1 MKRFVSGVSARVRA
15 AVRAARV
22 VAFVAVGTAAAGVM
36 TVTAAPVIPAGA
48 ASAKTP
54 ILIGFIDFE
63 SGPNSLPDRHN
74 SVLMAVNQINA
85 KGGVDGHMITIK
97 YYDSGVSS
105 EETVTGVE
113 KAIGD
118 HPTAIIG
125 LPVSSGVQ
133 AAASVITSSGIPTL
147 QLASDNSTDADKIGA
162 NNLFRPLATVT
173 EEAYGQAKYVASK
186 HPNTVG
192 IWDDSDLNAATQM
205 KLVQTDLK
213 SMGVKN
219 VIYRESPLTPTDT
232 TQQVV
237 DMKGADALVSGGFP
251 AAEALYAKQLAQNGI
266 TAPLTMSYGA
276 YATIA
281 FKLAPQNVL
290 DKDNW
295 LSICQP
301 QSSTSPVAKSYV
313 ADYHAAYPTANVVSS
328 APQNYD
334 AVYAVADAIKAGGGN
349 LSPSSVIKN
358 LAKANFTGACGQYA
372 TDKHHNMI
380 HQVQV
385 ISAGDPT
392 KNLGVYQNLNSN

>member
-1 MKRFVSGVSARVRA
+1 MMRIVSVVSAGALVA
-15 AVRAARV
+15 AGALVLAGSS
-22 VAFVAVGTAAAGVM
+22 AVPAAAAS
-36 TVTAAPVIPAGA
+36 TKAPITIA
-48 ASAKTP
+48 
-54 ILIGFIDFE
+54 FIDFE

-74 SVLMAVNQINA
+74 SVLMAINQINA
-85 KGGVDGHMITIK
+85 KGGADGHKITIK
-97 YYDSGVSS
+97 YYDSGVTS
-105 EETVTGVE
+105 EETVTGVQ

-133 AAASVITSSGIPTL
+133 AAASIIKASGIPTL

-173 EEAYGQAKYVASK
+173 EEAYGQAKYVASR
-186 HPNTVG
+186 HPKTVG
-192 IWDDSDLNAATQM
+192 IWDDSDLNAAAQM
-205 KLVQTDLK
+205 KLVEKQLK
-213 SMGVKN
+213 GMGVKN
-219 VIYRESPLTPTDT
+219 IIYRESPLNPTDT

-237 DMKGADALVSGGFP
+237 DMTGADALVSGGFP
-251 AAEALYAKQLAQNGI
+251 AAEALYAKQLVQNGI

-301 QSSTSPVAKSYV
+301 QSSTSKQAKNYV
-313 ADYHAAYPTANVVSS
+313 ANYAAKYPSANVVSS
-328 APQNYD
+328 GPQNYD
-334 AVYAVADAIKAGGGN
+334 AVYALANAVKAGGGS
-349 LSPSSVIKN
+349 LAPSSIIKH
-358 LAKANFTGACGQYA
+358 LATANFTGACGQYK
-372 TDKHHNMI
+372 TDNHHNMI

-385 ISAGDPT
+385 VSAGDPT
-392 KNLGVYQNLNSN
+392 KNLGVYTNLSSK

>member
-1 MKRFVSGVSARVRA
+1 MKRLV
-15 AVRAARV
+15 AVV
-22 VAFVAVGTAAAGVM
+22 VAGALALGVAMVSV
-36 TVTAAPVIPAGA
+36 VTTGPSIPASA
-48 ASAKTP
+48 ASSKAP

-85 KGGVDGHMITIK
+85 KGGVDGHRITIK

-105 EETVTGVE
+105 QETVTGVQ

-133 AAASVITSSGIPTL
+133 AAASVIKASGVPTL

-162 NNLFRPLATVT
+162 NNLFRPLATVS

-186 HPNTVG
+186 HPKTVG
-192 IWDDSDLNAATQM
+192 IWDDSDLNASTQM
-205 KLVQTDLK
+205 KLVQTDLRG
-213 SMGVKN
+213 MGVKN
-219 VIYRESPLTPTDT
+219 FIYRESPLSPTDT

-251 AAEALYAKQLAQNGI
+251 AAEALYAKQLYQNGI
-266 TAPLTMSYGA
+266 TTPLTMSYGA

-290 DKDNW
+290 ANDNW

-301 QSSTSPVAKSYV
+301 QSSTSAVAKAYV
-313 ADYHAAYPTANVVSS
+313 ANYRATYPAANVVSS

-334 AVYAVADAIKAGGGN
+334 AVYALANAIKAGGGS
-349 LSPSSVIKN
+349 LSPSSIIKN
-358 LAKANFTGACGQYA
+358 LSKVNFTGACGQYK
-372 TDKHHNMI
+372 TDTHHNMI

-385 ISAGDPT
+385 VAGGDPT
-392 KNLGVYQNLNSN
+392 RNLGVYKNLNSN